1 MLIKPSTVK
10 VSCPSRIDFT
20 GGFTD
25 VMPFRATQWV
35 DHINLAI
42 DLPVEVILRPRN
54 DSLIVVK
61 NKSTHTT
68 VTFASVDEI
77 EERFSLIKAALINTG
92 VTSDIT
98 IIIDSHAPAGA
109 GLGTSGALSVA
120 LITALTLFTGRT
132 LSNDKSELATA
143 AAEVEQAS
151 GTLGGLQDQF
161 AAATGG
167 LNLFQFY
174 GSKYSSKRINLSDQ
188 HIKELEQRV
197 LILYP
202 GGNRRSTDIVASV
215 MKEYRNANSAVSSAL
230 SSLNKLAPKI
240 LEALKS
246 TQWEKLSSLL
256 QDVREQQLVLHPDLI
271 DDGNRKIIYGLNKRG
286 VEGIKLLGGGG
297 SGACLLVISTS
308 DASRKVIESICELHN
323 IDIIPVQYE
332 RKGVQAKV
340 NDLMPAI

>member
-120 LITALTLFTGRT
+120 LIRRLTT
-132 LSNDKSELATA
+132 
-143 AAEVEQAS
+143 
-151 GTLGGLQDQF
+151 
-161 AAATGG
+161 
-167 LNLFQFY
+167 
-174 GSKYSSKRINLSDQ
+174 
-188 HIKELEQRV
+188 
-197 LILYP
+197 
-202 GGNRRSTDIVASV
+202 
-215 MKEYRNANSAVSSAL
+215 
-230 SSLNKLAPKI
+230 
-240 LEALKS
+240 
-246 TQWEKLSSLL
+246 
-256 QDVREQQLVLHPDLI
+256 
-271 DDGNRKIIYGLNKRG
+271 
-286 VEGIKLLGGGG
+286 
-297 SGACLLVISTS
+297 
-308 DASRKVIESICELHN
+308 
-323 IDIIPVQYE
+323 
-332 RKGVQAKV
+332 
-340 NDLMPAI
+340 